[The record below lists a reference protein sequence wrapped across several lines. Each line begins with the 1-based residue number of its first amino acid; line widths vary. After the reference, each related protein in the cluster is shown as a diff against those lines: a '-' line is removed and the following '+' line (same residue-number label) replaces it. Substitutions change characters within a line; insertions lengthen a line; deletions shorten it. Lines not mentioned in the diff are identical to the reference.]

1 MTVHTVVEAVLL
13 STVVLSCWMGALGA
27 WRMREP
33 MQGLHFCTIP
43 AALGMGALTA
53 AVFVA
58 HGNNAASW
66 KTVLI
71 TLILLTINSVGMHA
85 SGRAFR
91 SRELGHWE
99 PRDGDSFA
107 WVQPTPEETRL
118 K

>member
-1 MTVHTVVEAVLL
+1 MSVHSVLEALL
-13 STVVLSCWMGALGA
+13 LGVVVLSCWLGAIGA

-43 AALGMGALTA
+43 AAAGMGALTI
-53 AVFVA
+53 AVFLE

-71 TLILLTINSVGMHA
+71 TVILLTINSVGMHA

-99 PRDGDSFA
+99 PRDGDPFE
-107 WVQPTPEETRL
+107 WVQPTPDETRPR
-118 K
+118 